1 MKTICK
7 NKPLEL
13 YQNIET
19 FFLVIIQIGMKKK
32 FVIKKVN
39 NIMTWTLQWKTP
51 MKKIVLRT
59 FSEKNLKKQI
69 KQSLELKK

>member
-1 MKTICK
+1 MQ
-7 NKPLEL
+7 L

-19 FFLVIIQIGMKKK
+19 FFLVIIQIRIKKK

-39 NIMTWTLQWKTP
+39 NIITWTLQWKTP
-51 MKKIVLRT
+51 MKKIILGT